1 MPESAHALS
10 TVKNLPALK
19 RPIVLVHGS
28 TANGSNLSI
37 GPIDLGPYFRDI
49 PEFLSTSGTVVK
61 VAQLPTDA
69 SIAERAA
76 VLKNFLETEMKGQ
89 MVNIIAHSI
98 GGLDARYMVSVL
110 KSMQVS
116 TITTIG
122 TPHYGT
128 PLADWAYKQ
137 MNSSFSPW
145 YWFFRLLGYDF
156 KGRRFLPEITT
167 AKMKVFND
175 KVPDSYDVRYFSVR
189 TRARFNEGMLSAL
202 LMLPLRWADGQGH
215 YMSANGS
222 DGMVPYDSQIWG
234 KELPTAS
241 IDHLAQINHHEFRFS
256 NNKEESLLVWFNI
269 YDNLQKEGY

>member
-1 MPESAHALS
+1 MPEMALAIAS
-10 TVKNLPALK
+10 VKSLSPLK
-19 RPIVLVHGS
+19 KAIVLVHGS

-37 GPIDLGPYFRDI
+37 GPLDLGTYFRGI
-49 PEFLSTSGTVVK
+49 PEFLSSNGTVVK

-110 KSMQVS
+110 KSFQVS

-128 PLADWAYKQ
+128 PLADWANRQ
-137 MNSSFSPW
+137 MNSSFGLW
-145 YWFFRLLGYDF
+145 YWFFRLVGYDF

-167 AKMKVFND
+167 AKMKVFNE
-175 KVPDSYDVRYFSVR
+175 KVPDSLDVRYFSVR
-189 TRARFNEGMLSAL
+189 TRARFNEGGLSMAL
-202 LMLPLRWADGQGH
+202 FLTARWMEGQGH
-215 YMSANGS
+215 YLTANGH
-222 DGMVPYDSQIWG
+222 DGMVPYDSQVWG

-241 IDHLAQINHHEFRFS
+241 IDHLAQINHHDLRFS
-256 NNKEESLLVWFNI
+256 TNKDESMNMWFNI
-269 YDNLQKEGY
+269 YENLLKEGY